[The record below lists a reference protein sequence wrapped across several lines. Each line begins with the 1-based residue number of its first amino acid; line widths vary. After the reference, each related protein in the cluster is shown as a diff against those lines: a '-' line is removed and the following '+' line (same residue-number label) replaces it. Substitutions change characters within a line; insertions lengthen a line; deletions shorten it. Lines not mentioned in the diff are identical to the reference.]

1 MRLMEINQGMSRI
14 EESGSFIYPIEK
26 PSDFERVINKSLS
39 VEQKTIYTL
48 IIELEIEKERV
59 CSLLS
64 QGRLSPYESLLS
76 FSILNIQLEASRG
89 LLWTSLYSNFEGE
102 LKPGENEVSVKK
114 NLCLCISYSPNGYEG
129 EKKIIHLSPPD

>member
-1 MRLMEINQGMSRI
+1 MEINQGMSRI

-114 NLCLCISYSPNGYEG
+114 NFCLCISYSPNGYEG